1 MSMALIQKLH
11 EDSLA
16 AQKQARD
23 ISDLVAA
30 ENRDFTAEEEGAWQK
45 ANKDY
50 DEISGRVKELLD
62 HEARSADIAKRL
74 GELGDQK
81 DADNKPGP
89 VSDEARLRAILTER
103 RGTAEFG
110 PESRTLSK
118 LTAGAGGNV
127 VPTGF
132 YDALFEAIVEAS
144 SVMAANA
151 TVLNTASGENIQ
163 LPLTSTFPAAAQV
176 AEAATIGASDPSFG
190 QTTIGAYKFAF
201 LTQGST
207 ELLDDNAVN
216 LVEFLGR
223 RGGEAI
229 GNGIGAAFITGSG
242 SGTPTGIV
250 GAAGFATV
258 ASAAG
263 SVAAG
268 FTYNDI
274 LTLQHSITRPYR
286 NGASFIC
293 NDSVTLQLR
302 KLRDGS
308 GGAGTGQYLW
318 QPAVTLGAPETLAGN
333 PIYTDP
339 AMPTAT
345 TNGTKGLA
353 FGNWSRGFVVRIAG
367 GVRVELSTEFAF
379 SSDLTTWRFITR
391 ADSRIVDTNAA
402 RVLTYTT

>member
-30 ENRDFTAEEEGAWQK
+30 ENRDFTAEEEGAWQQ

-50 DEISGRVKELLD
+50 DEISGRVKDLLE
-62 HEARSADIAKRL
+62 HEARSADIAKML

-103 RGTAEFG
+103 RGAADFG

-132 YDALFEAIVEAS
+132 YDTLFEAIVEAS

-151 TVLNTASGENIQ
+151 TVLDTASGENIQ
-163 LPLTSTFPAAAQV
+163 LPLTSTFPAAVQV

-190 QTTIGAYKFAF
+190 QTTIGSYKFAF
-201 LTQGST
+201 LTQASS

-216 LVEFLGR
+216 LVEVLGR

-242 SGTPTGIV
+242 SGAPTGIV

-268 FTYNDI
+268 FTYDDI
-274 LTLQHSITRPYR
+274 LTVQHSITRPYR
-286 NGASFIC
+286 VGASFIC

-302 KLRDGS
+302 KLREY
-308 GGAGTGQYLW
+308 GAGTGQYLW
-318 QPAVTLGAPETLAGN
+318 QPAATLGAPETLAGN

-379 SSDLTTWRFITR
+379 NTDLTTWRFITR

>member
-50 DEISGRVKELLD
+50 DVISARVKELLD
-62 HEARSADIAKRL
+62 HEARSADIAKML

-81 DADNKPGP
+81 DADNKPDSQ
-89 VSDEARLRAILTER
+89 SDEARLRAILTER
-103 RGTAEFG
+103 RGAAEFG

-132 YDALFEAIVEAS
+132 YDTLFEAMVEAS

-151 TVLNTASGENIQ
+151 TILNTASGENIQ
-163 LPLTSTFPAAAQV
+163 LPLTSTFPSATQV
-176 AEAATIGASDPSFG
+176 AEASAIGASDPSFG
-190 QTTIGAYKFAF
+190 QTTISAYKFAF
-201 LTQGST
+201 ITQVSS
-207 ELLDDNAVN
+207 ELLADNAVN

-242 SGTPTGIV
+242 SSAPTGIV
-250 GAAGFATV
+250 GAAGFTTV
-258 ASAAG
+258 AAGAG

-268 FTYNDI
+268 FSYDDI

-302 KLRDGS
+302 KLREYGAS
-308 GGAGTGQYLW
+308 GGQYLW
-318 QPAVTLGAPETLAGN
+318 QPAATLGAPETLAGN
-333 PIYTDP
+333 PIFTDP

>member
-11 EDSLA
+11 DDSLT

-45 ANKDY
+45 ANRDY
-50 DEISGRVKELLD
+50 DEISGRVKDLLE
-62 HEARSADIAKRL
+62 HEARSADIAKML
-74 GELGDQK
+74 GELGDQE
-81 DADNKPGP
+81 ARENKPESL
-89 VSDEARLRAILTER
+89 SDEARLRAILTER
-103 RGTAEFG
+103 RGAADFL

-118 LTAGAGGNV
+118 LTAGAGANV

-132 YDALFEAIVEAS
+132 YDTLFEAMVEAS

-151 TVLNTASGENIQ
+151 TILNTASGENIQ
-163 LPLTSTFPAAAQV
+163 LPLTSTFPTAAQV
-176 AEAATIGASDPSFG
+176 AEASAIGASDPSFG
-190 QTTIGAYKFAF
+190 QTTISAYKFAF
-201 LTQGST
+201 LTQVSS
-207 ELLDDNAVN
+207 ELLADNAVN

-229 GNGIGAAFITGSG
+229 GNGIGAAFVTGSG
-242 SGTPTGIV
+242 SGAPTGIV

-268 FTYNDI
+268 FTYDDI

-286 NGASFIC
+286 VGASFIC
-293 NDSVTLQLR
+293 NDSVTLHLR
-302 KLRDGS
+302 KLREYGAS
-308 GGAGTGQYLW
+308 GGAYLW

-353 FGNWSRGFVVRIAG
+353 FGNWTRGLAVRIAG

-379 SSDLTTWRFITR
+379 NTDLTTWRFITR